1 MSSVAELL
9 SLCLTFGLKLLER
22 LDGKKAS
29 DFRAAVLADA
39 GTQWVRHMGGTDT
52 RSGTGDACVRAAD
65 TGSHRD

>member
-39 GTQWVRHMGGTDT
+39 GTQWVQHMGGTDA
-52 RSGTGDACVRAAD
+52 RDSAGNALDSSADA
-65 TGSHRD
+65 GGNRD